1 MAPGIEGL
9 LDFRKSQL
17 VYYSPY
23 VFAKEVSLAE
33 QYEEVLA
40 PKISQYGTEGS
51 KLSWEVSIQGENFVF
66 LYEYLPWDSHYFSRT
81 CYRLFTVLYRHENA
95 PALIE
100 AIQAFRKELLGEG
113 NCYCTVEIPAEDIF
127 LIQCLNV
134 AGFKM
139 VETRLHYYKTDLQN
153 FAGERFA
160 VRTASPEDI
169 PVLSKVAATCRNS
182 FDRLHADYAF
192 SDQEA
197 DKYLA
202 TYAASAVN
210 GYCDQVLV
218 PDQKGLPV
226 SSFIAINLTTA
237 VFSKET
243 LTFAKIGLAAVGEE
257 NRGWLVKLLSEAIR
271 FARDNRADYIIYP
284 TQATNKAAI
293 RTCEKLNFQ
302 FGQAYHLLAFSSH

>member
-9 LDFRKSQL
+9 LDYRKSQL

-23 VFAKEVSLAE
+23 VFAKEVSLEE
-33 QYEEVLA
+33 QYEEVLVPRIA
-40 PKISQYGTEGS
+40 QYGAEEN
-51 KLSWEVSIQGENFVF
+51 KFKREVSIQGEDFVF
-66 LYEYLPWDSHYFSRT
+66 LYEFLPWDSHYFSRT
-81 CYRLFTVLYRHENA
+81 SYRLFTVLYRLENA

-100 AIQAFRKELLGEG
+100 AIQAFRQEVLGAG
-113 NCYCTVEIPAEDIF
+113 NCYCTAEIPAEDIF

-139 VETRLHYYKTDLQN
+139 VETRLHYYKTDLQD
-153 FAGERFA
+153 FTGERFA
-160 VRTASPEDI
+160 VRPATSADI
-169 PVLSKVAATCRNS
+169 PVLSSVAATCRNN

-192 SDQEA
+192 SGQEA

-226 SSFIAINLTTA
+226 SSFIAINLTPA
-237 VFSKET
+237 VFTKET

-257 NRGWLVKLLSEAIR
+257 NRGWLVKLLSEAIW
-271 FARDNRADYIIYP
+271 FAKENQVAYLIYP

-293 RTCEKLNFQ
+293 RTCEKLNFR